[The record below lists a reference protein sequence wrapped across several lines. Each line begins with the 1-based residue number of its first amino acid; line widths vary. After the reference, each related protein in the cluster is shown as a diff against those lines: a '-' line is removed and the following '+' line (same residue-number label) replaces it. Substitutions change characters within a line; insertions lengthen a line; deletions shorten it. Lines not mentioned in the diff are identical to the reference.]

1 MIAVL
6 VLLIGLAVVDLVTTA
21 REKDQRVQESE
32 LRGQLA
38 QFLLSIREPDGSSL
52 LENPGEFSQAKRP
65 LQINTL
71 RRSFFS
77 YLLHTGNAK
86 TFKASEVNWEGPRAC
101 QVEFPAVREAGTP
114 VPALQACF
122 AAVPNDPSGR
132 FVYFSLRYPSAKIRQ
147 HRFGQPLG
155 DVNRVILSFA
165 GARETRFTLAFQSP
179 PLARARYPSQ
189 LSRFDGVHELTAF
202 QNDDGGKPVRQVS
215 GQAFESVV
223 QNEGNVAKGFVT
235 LVGRID
241 SAILQPTVPDTTT
254 WPSSQVKGMKV
265 GVKVYDVEEGGD
277 PAYVAYDV
285 APGRQGTPLVSLSQA
300 YLAAVPSRALLEV
313 TALNADRTP
322 RIVWRSDTAE
332 SAESPRLQGRFQHFA
347 DWLAEKALSRPRFD
361 TAPLSAKQPL
371 YVAGLVDAAASLRK
385 TPVALPDLATRAFAW
400 MSLALFVIA
409 VLAAHW
415 AIYIV
420 RLLRLRAAAYSMAV
434 RPRGGSLKPFAT
446 SRNEIGTLGRVFH
459 ALLEKNRL
467 RNTHVLLRHRLEDAR
482 QKEGLRLAEA
492 HVQARQAILDAIGHE
507 IRSPLA
513 SLLTRTKDSPEV
525 QRDLARVRRAVDALY
540 EATSVEDGLR
550 NGEIVISTHDVAG
563 FAGRLAVNLR
573 DEGQPAIY
581 VGPPQGVLA
590 DIDTIQLEQI
600 LDNLIK
606 NAERHRTPGTDIELQ
621 LVSSDKALTLTVFNQ
636 GAPIPEA
643 DLDRIFDLGVTGS
656 DQPGNSGLGL
666 FASRIYGLAM
676 RLTLH
681 AENRANGVALVLGFP
696 VKQATL
702 PAALSERA
710 TLKQGID
717 NVPFN
722 SQLFPGR
729 RPEA

>member
-1 MIAVL
+1 MSGRLSPSRWRRWARRWDFSLRSVAMIAML
-6 VLLIGLAVVDLVTTA
+6 VMLIGLAVVDLVTTA

-52 LENPGEFSQAKRP
+52 LENPDEFSQAKRP

-101 QVEFPAVREAGTP
+101 QVEFPAVRQQGVP
-114 VPALQACF
+114 IPALQACF

-132 FVYFSLRYPSAKIRQ
+132 YVYFSLRYPSAKIHQ
-147 HRFGQPLG
+147 HRFGRTLG
-155 DVNRVILSFA
+155 DVNRVILTFA
-165 GARETRFTLAFQSP
+165 GARETRFTLTFQSP

-189 LSRFDGVHELTAF
+189 LSRFEGVHELAAF
-202 QNDDGGKPVRQVS
+202 QNDDGGRPIRQIS

-223 QNEGNVAKGFVT
+223 HDEGSAAKGFVT

-241 SAILQPTVPDTTT
+241 SAVLQLSAADTAA
-254 WPSSQVKGMKV
+254 WPSQQLMGMKV
-265 GVKVYDVEEGGD
+265 GVKVYDVDKAGD
-277 PAYVAYDV
+277 QAYVAYDV
-285 APGRQGTPLVSLSQA
+285 APGRPGTPLVSLSQA

-313 TALNADRTP
+313 TALTVDRTK

-332 SAESPRLQGRFQHFA
+332 SAESPRLQGRFQRFA

-371 YVAGLVDAAASLRK
+371 YVAGLVDATASLRK

-400 MSLALFVIA
+400 MSLALLLIT
-409 VLAAHW
+409 VLAGHW
-415 AIYIV
+415 AFYMI
-420 RLLRLRAAAYSMAV
+420 RLLRLRGAAYSMAV
-434 RPRGGSLKPFAT
+434 RPRGGGSLKPFAT
-446 SRNEIGTLGRVFH
+446 QKNEIGTLGRVFH

-467 RNTHVLLRHRLEDAR
+467 RNTHVLRRHRLEDSR
-482 QKEGLRLAEA
+482 RTEGLRLAEA

-513 SLLTRTKDSPEV
+513 SLLTRTKDNPEV
-525 QRDLARVRRAVDALY
+525 QKDLSRVRRAVDALY

-563 FAGRLAVNLR
+563 FAGRLAANLR
-573 DEGQPAIY
+573 DDGQPVIY
-581 VGPPQGVLA
+581 VGPTHGVPA

-600 LDNLIK
+600 LDNLIE
-606 NAERHRTPGTDIELQ
+606 NAARHRRPGTDIELQ
-621 LVSSDKALTLTVFNQ
+621 LMSSDKSLTLTVFNQ
-636 GAPIPEA
+636 GAPIPDV
-643 DLDRIFDLGVTGS
+643 DLDRIFDLGVSGS

-676 RLTLH
+676 QLTLH

-696 VKQATL
+696 VKPATS
-702 PAALSERA
+702 P
-710 TLKQGID
+710 
-717 NVPFN
+717 
-722 SQLFPGR
+722 
-729 RPEA
+729 